1 MSKISKN
8 YLYNLIYQVVVLIL
22 PLLITP
28 YVARVLGAHQL
39 GIYDYVNSIVTL
51 IYTLGLLGIG
61 HYGNRECAY
70 TRDDKEELSETFWSI
85 LAIQIILGFFSLLF
99 LYIFSNINSNYQV
112 YFRLFSIWLFGS
124 ILDCTWFYR
133 GLEEMQYVVLKN
145 IIAKLLFTIATFLFV
160 KSETDLTL
168 YVLIYGLSV
177 LVANVSAY
185 SQLRMFI
192 SRPKINIHRFTEIIL
207 GSLKLFLPSI
217 IMQIMLSADKIVL
230 GSLSSG
236 ISNVSY
242 YSNAEKIIQIP
253 LSLIVVLNSVMMPRI
268 ANEFRNR
275 RLENM
280 KKYLT
285 TAAEFSLFLA
295 VPLSIGLYA
304 IADTFVPWFL
314 GESFMPSMDALKWLA
329 PIAIGNALLGVSG
342 SQYFVAVN
350 KTKVLF
356 FSNTLAAI
364 LNILLD
370 LLLAPRFGVVGV
382 CLATIVSLTS
392 SVIVQYYIMSKD
404 IPIIPIL
411 KSLFK
416 YLIYSMIMGIIII
429 VSFKGYPANYGT
441 TIKQIVL
448 GIVVYFGLSLL
459 TRDVFVFQAL
469 DFVKKG
475 FKKSR

>member
-1 MSKISKN
+1 
-8 YLYNLIYQVVVLIL
+8 
-22 PLLITP
+22 
-28 YVARVLGAHQL
+28 
-39 GIYDYVNSIVTL
+39 
-51 IYTLGLLGIG
+51 
-61 HYGNRECAY
+61 
-70 TRDDKEELSETFWSI
+70 
-85 LAIQIILGFFSLLF
+85 
-99 LYIFSNINSNYQV
+99 
-112 YFRLFSIWLFGS
+112 
-124 ILDCTWFYR
+124 
-133 GLEEMQYVVLKN
+133 
-145 IIAKLLFTIATFLFV
+145 
-160 KSETDLTL
+160 
-168 YVLIYGLSV
+168 
-177 LVANVSAY
+177 
-185 SQLRMFI
+185 
-192 SRPKINIHRFTEIIL
+192 
-207 GSLKLFLPSI
+207 
-217 IMQIMLSADKIVL
+217 
-230 GSLSSG
+230 
-236 ISNVSY
+236 
-242 YSNAEKIIQIP
+242 
-253 LSLIVVLNSVMMPRI
+253 MMPRI

-275 RLENM
+275 RLDNM
-280 KKYLT
+280 KKYLI

-314 GESFMPSMDALKWLA
+314 GESFRPSIDALKWLA
-329 PIAIGNALLGVSG
+329 PIAVGNALLGVSG

-370 LLLAPRFGVVGV
+370 LLLAPMFGVVGV

-404 IPIIPIL
+404 IPVLPIL

-429 VSFKGYPANYGT
+429 VPFRGYPANYGT

>member
-39 GIYDYVNSIVTL
+39 GIYDYANSIVTL

-70 TRDDKEELSETFWSI
+70 TRDNKEELSETFWSI

-112 YFRLFSIWLFGS
+112 YFQLFSIWLFGS

-160 KSETDLTL
+160 KSETDL
-168 YVLIYGLSV
+168 
-177 LVANVSAY
+177 
-185 SQLRMFI
+185 RMFI
-192 SRPKINIHRFTEIIL
+192 SRPKINIHRFMEIIL

-280 KKYLT
+280 KKYLI

-329 PIAIGNALLGVSG
+329 PIAVGNALLGVSG

-404 IPIIPIL
+404 IPILPIL

-416 YLIYSMIMGIIII
+416 YLIYSMGMGIIII
-429 VSFKGYPANYGT
+429 VPFRGYPANYGT
-441 TIKQIVL
+441 TIKQIIL